1 MSQPFNRERSS
12 PKAGSAPLK
21 VISMKRLLMFVLMM
35 GVTSAP
41 ADELKTTQPATN
53 EVTHVATALDHLTV
67 LEFGEPVTMAAAGSQ
82 AFQIERHEDKVFIKP
97 LKAGAS
103 TDLFVWTASR
113 RFTYELESPGEVT
126 QMNFAVD
133 NRLPTPKPA
142 PETSQRLDEIADMM
156 LTRAFLGSERIDSSL
171 IKDAKDG
178 VTIRIEHVY
187 QSRNTIYIH
196 YAISNRSRQ
205 SYRVPTPTVEQLF
218 PSQSG
223 ISVAALRGIQLNR
236 SMAEK
241 LGHVRPEGLTVAHSE
256 IQKTDLDAGQE
267 TQGVIAIRQKVDRPT
282 VIKLGFA
289 TGGKNSIDAFL
300 VL

>member
-1 MSQPFNRERSS
+1 M
-12 PKAGSAPLK
+12 
-21 VISMKRLLMFVLMM
+21 I
-35 GVTSAP
+35 GVTSAV
-41 ADELKTTQPATN
+41 ADELKTTQPTTN
-53 EVTHVATALDHLTV
+53 EVIHVATALDHLTV

-103 TDLFVWTASR
+103 TDLFVWTANR

-126 QMNFAVD
+126 HMNFAVD
-133 NRLPTPKPA
+133 NRPPTPTKPA
-142 PETSQRLDEIADMM
+142 TNPTQGLDEIADMM

-187 QSRNTIYIH
+187 ESRNTVYIH
-196 YAISNRSRQ
+196 YAISNRGRQ
-205 SYRVPTPTVEQLF
+205 SYRVPAPTVEQLF
-218 PSQSG
+218 PSQPG
-223 ISVAALRGIQLNR
+223 ISVPALKGVQLNR
-236 SMAEK
+236 SIAEK
-241 LGHVRPEGLTVAHSE
+241 LGHSQPAALPVAHSE
-256 IQKTDLDAGQE
+256 VENSDLASGQE
-267 TQGVIAIRQKVDRPT
+267 TQGVIAIRQKVDSPT

-289 TGGKNSIDAFL
+289 NNGKNSIEAFL